1 MKRSRVAAHLPW
13 GRYTSGSNTY
23 NTGLISYTHYSRHG
37 PFCQSEFQS
46 ELQSEFEVLSKIEAV
61 PKPIPAILNSA
72 SAKEGT
78 LLSQWAQIILK
89 GLKSACHPGSWT
101 PSKK

>member
-46 ELQSEFEVLSKIEAV
+46 QFQSELQSEFEVLSKIQAV
-61 PKPIPAILNSA
+61 PKLIPAILNLA
-72 SAKEGT
+72 SVKEDT
-78 LLSQWAQIILK
+78 LLSQGRRL
-89 GLKSACHPGSWT
+89 S
-101 PSKK
+101 